1 MQTIE
6 AKSRKEFLSF
16 LHLRSNLHIVFVNQ
30 QKVSF
35 EIFKFG
41 IFIFFCPIKSDRT
54 GNIVRHF
61 L

>member
-16 LHLRSNLHIVFVNQ
+16 LHLRSNLDIVFVNQ

-41 IFIFFCPIKSDRT
+41 IFIFFVLLKVT
-54 GNIVRHF
+54 G
-61 L
+61 LGTL